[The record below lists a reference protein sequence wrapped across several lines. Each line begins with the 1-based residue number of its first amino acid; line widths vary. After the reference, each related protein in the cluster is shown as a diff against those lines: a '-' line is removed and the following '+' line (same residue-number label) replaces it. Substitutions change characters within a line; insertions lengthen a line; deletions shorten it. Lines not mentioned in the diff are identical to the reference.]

1 MEKNERPQNGAETW
15 EWDVFENRLE
25 SVRDFKF
32 CYECFGSVGEKGPV
46 IFPVFTAGT
55 TVSRHAARRCGE
67 LLIVCLLLPSTST
80 AKEAPEL
87 PMDITLLATDSVTG
101 GRLFSRV

>member
-1 MEKNERPQNGAETW
+1 VTPVTQHGDGHHKSSGAQAKKRSQFGDPTQLEKNERPQNGAETW

-67 LLIVCLLLPSTST
+67 LL
-80 AKEAPEL
+80 
-87 PMDITLLATDSVTG
+87 
-101 GRLFSRV
+101 SR